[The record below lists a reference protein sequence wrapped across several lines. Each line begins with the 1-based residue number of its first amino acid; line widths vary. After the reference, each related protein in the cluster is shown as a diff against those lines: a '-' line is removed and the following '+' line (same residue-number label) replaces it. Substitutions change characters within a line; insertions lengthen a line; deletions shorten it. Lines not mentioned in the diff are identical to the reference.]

1 MLVSANANYT
11 SRATILFI
19 FPTEFSFH
27 PFLVYYKHNYFN
39 PPCLTAVERRIN
51 MRRYRNNVT
60 GTFLSCLRRQSDVFQ
75 RDTNVTTWK
84 RLLSL
89 KLREEDEHNKAGD
102 VQVSACVCLSPVRLS
117 ITCPP
122 RVPSST
128 RHDGSVSLVLMFL
141 AASR

>member
-1 MLVSANANYT
+1 
-11 SRATILFI
+11 
-19 FPTEFSFH
+19 
-27 PFLVYYKHNYFN
+27 
-39 PPCLTAVERRIN
+39 

-60 GTFLSCLRRQSDVFQ
+60 GTFLPCLRRQSGVFQ

-117 ITCPP
+117 VTRPP
-122 RVPSST
+122 RAPSST